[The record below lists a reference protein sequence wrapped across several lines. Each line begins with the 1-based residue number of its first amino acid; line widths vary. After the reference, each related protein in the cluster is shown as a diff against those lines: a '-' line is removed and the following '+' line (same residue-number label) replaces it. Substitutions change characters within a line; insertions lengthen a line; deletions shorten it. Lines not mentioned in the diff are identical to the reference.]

1 MMTRN
6 KRSNQTQL
14 TNRNNEEIPKNKL
27 EVNIDFDE
35 AIKEWR
41 SNKKSI
47 GNGHYKYICQ
57 VITVGKKNICEKSC
71 YKGTNTCW
79 IHRLIDRSREKLK

>member
-1 MMTRN
+1 MLTRS
-6 KRSNQTQL
+6 KKENQKQL
-14 TNRNNEEIPKNKL
+14 TNQECEDTPKNTL

-47 GNGHYKYICQ
+47 GNGHYKYICK
-57 VITVGKKNICEKSC
+57 VITVGKNKICEKSC

-79 IHRLIDRSREKLK
+79 IHRFK

>member
-1 MMTRN
+1 MFTRS
-6 KRSNQTQL
+6 KTITQKQL
-14 TNRNNEEIPKNKL
+14 TNKPMEEKSKNTL

-35 AIKEWR
+35 ATKEWR

-57 VITVGKKNICEKSC
+57 LIIRGKNNICEKSC

-79 IHRLIDRSREKLK
+79 IHRLHHLK

>member
-1 MMTRN
+1 MFTRS
-6 KRSNQTQL
+6 KTTKPEQL
-14 TNRNNEEIPKNKL
+14 TNQSSEDISKNTL

-35 AIKEWR
+35 GIKEWR

-57 VITVGKKNICEKSC
+57 VITASKNKQCEKSC

-79 IHRLIDRSREKLK
+79 IHRLHHLK

>member
-1 MMTRN
+1 MYTRSKAN
-6 KRSNQTQL
+6 HSQVLGKVEQ
-14 TNRNNEEIPKNKL
+14 K
-27 EVNIDFDE
+27 VFIDFDE
-35 AIKEWR
+35 ASDAWK

-57 VITVGKKNICEKSC
+57 VITASKNKQCEKSC

-79 IHRLIDRSREKLK
+79 IHRSNDKSMNK

>member
-1 MMTRN
+1 MFTRS
-6 KRSNQTQL
+6 KSIKQNQVKNQS
-14 TNRNNEEIPKNKL
+14 NEEIPTNTL
-27 EVNIDFDE
+27 EVSIDFDE

-47 GNGHYKYICQ
+47 GNGHYTYICQ
-57 VITVGKKNICEKSC
+57 VITIGKNKICEKSC

-79 IHRLIDRSREKLK
+79 IHRLHRLK

>member
-1 MMTRN
+1 MNRIITRS
-6 KRSNQTQL
+6 KTTNQKQL
-14 TNRNNEEIPKNKL
+14 TNQKQPREEIPKNTL

-41 SNKKSI
+41 SNKKSMS
-47 GNGHYKYICQ
+47 NGHYKYICP
-57 VITVGKKNICEKSC
+57 VITVGKNIICEKSC

-79 IHRLIDRSREKLK
+79 IHRLHDLK

>member
-1 MMTRN
+1 MFTRS
-6 KRSNQTQL
+6 KTVKQEQL
-14 TNRNNEEIPKNKL
+14 TNQPKEEMSKNTL

-57 VITVGKKNICEKSC
+57 VITVGKNKICEKSC

-79 IHRLIDRSREKLK
+79 IHRLIHRSIDKLK

>member
-1 MMTRN
+1 MMTIMTRSKTVN
-6 KRSNQTQL
+6 KKQL
-14 TNRNNEEIPKNKL
+14 TNQPKEDMSKNTL

-47 GNGHYKYICQ
+47 GNGHYKYVCQ
-57 VITVGKKNICEKSC
+57 VITVNKNKICERSC
-71 YKGTNTCW
+71 YKETNTCW
-79 IHRLIDRSREKLK
+79 IHRLHRLK

>member
-1 MMTRN
+1 MLTRSKTIN
-6 KRSNQTQL
+6 KKQL
-14 TNRNNEEIPKNKL
+14 TNERNEEISKNTL
-27 EVNIDFDE
+27 EVDIDFDE

-41 SNKKSI
+41 TNKKSI

-57 VITVGKKNICEKSC
+57 VIIVSKNKICEKSC

-79 IHRLIDRSREKLK
+79 IHRLIDRSVDKLK